1 MIVFAIF
8 AETTTPTFVF
18 RRKRRQVNCSGGAP
32 ATGAAVRFR
41 ATVRFATGR
50 AVAAARAGA
59 FGAAARV
66 PAVFVAAA
74 RGRVVR
80 AAGFFSLFSAIRLLR
95 LGGALAHQGPQT
107 RDLAA

>member
-8 AETTTPTFVF
+8 AETTTPTFVL
-18 RRKRRQVNCSGGAP
+18 RRRRRQVNCSAGAP
-32 ATGAAVRFR
+32 AAGAAVRLR

-50 AVAAARAGA
+50 AVVAARAGA

-66 PAVFVAAA
+66 AAAFVAAA

-80 AAGFFSLFSAIRLLR
+80 AASFFSLFSAIRLLR
-95 LGGALAHQGPQT
+95 LGGALAHQRAQA
-107 RDLAA
+107 RDL